1 MYKFTS
7 CLILASVVSAETKFL
22 TDAVVVDGQEV
33 EKEPEAKLV
42 FNEENQLGGM
52 SKLKDIS
59 EADEQT
65 KMLFTSY
72 KALINARENNKYE
85 TLVPVKYSQ
94 QVIAG
99 MKYTI
104 VYDTGNDDKLIEVTI
119 VQPLPG

>member
-104 VYDTGNDDKLIEVTI
+104 VYDTGNYDKLIEVTI